1 MSARRNAATL
11 ACLFLSFECRAHRA
25 QPSESSASSAAASAS
40 AAPATRASSSI
51 AAPETPPEPR
61 QGMVWIPRGPLVAG
75 TPEGSWPRVA
85 DEEMPGEQLI
95 LKGYY
100 IDVFPFPNE
109 EGAIPL
115 TNVTQQAALAACSE
129 RGKRLC
135 SELEWERA
143 CKGPEN
149 RRYEYGDGY
158 RAQRCGTGAIPV
170 MRPTGMR
177 VACRSDFGVRDMHGG
192 AWEWTASDWG
202 RGAAPGLVSL
212 RGGNSADGELV
223 GRCANARAQRPSA
236 ASGTV
241 GFRCCAG
248 APNTA
253 EVVLDIKRGA
263 SLELL
268 SRIDKDDLTQILDG
282 LPDEAKAEVGARSGI
297 KVDHQWRWR
306 PIGNEELLATRV
318 CSGLG
323 QRPACGVVVTRNS
336 LGHPNVLGW
345 ASSRH
350 WLPTVETDRDPRSLW
365 MIGGDET
372 GTYQR
377 LIQYRF
383 GSLAVSSEEHR
394 SRESSRESS
403 ESGHSRK
410 KKKKRG

>member
-1 MSARRNAATL
+1 VNPQRAAAIATL
-11 ACLFLSFECRAHRA
+11 VCGLGLGGGCRSQRA
-25 QPSESSASSAAASAS
+25 QPVRDSAPKSS
-40 AAPATRASSSI
+40 ASSSI
-51 AAPETPPEPR
+51 APPEVPPEPR

-75 TPEGSWPRVA
+75 TPEGSLPRVA
-85 DEEMPGEQLI
+85 DEEMPGEQVI

-100 IDVFPFPNE
+100 IDVFPYPDE

-115 TNVTQQAALAACSE
+115 SNVTQAAASALCGE

-143 CKGPEN
+143 CKGPDN
-149 RRYEYGDGY
+149 HRYEYGENY
-158 RAQRCGTGAIPV
+158 RAERCGTGAAPV
-170 MRPTGMR
+170 MRPTGIR
-177 VACRSDFGVRDMHGG
+177 VSCRSDFGVRDLHGG

-202 RGAAPGLVSL
+202 RGSAAGLVSV

-223 GRCANARAQRPSA
+223 GRCANARAQRPTTP
-236 ASGTV
+236 SGTI

-248 APNTA
+248 PPNTV
-253 EVVLDIKRGA
+253 EVVLDIKRGP

-268 SRIDKDDLTQILDG
+268 RQIDKPLLAQILDL
-282 LPDEAKAEVGARSGI
+282 LPISANAELGPRAKLSV
-297 KVDHQWRWR
+297 VDHQWLWR
-306 PIGNEELLATRV
+306 PIGNEELYATRL

-323 QRPACGVVVTRNS
+323 QRPACGVAITRT
-336 LGHPNVLGW
+336 VLGRPSLLAW

-350 WLPTVETDRDPRSLW
+350 WLPSVETDRDPRDLW

-383 GSLAVSSEEHR
+383 GTVVVAPEEHR
-394 SRESSRESS
+394 LRESA
-403 ESGHSRK
+403 K
-410 KKKKRG
+410 KKKKKKG